1 MLDFPAIT
9 NLIDLLTKR
18 CAVARI
24 ALHEALTDF
33 EFSTHTLLA
42 ETSYNKLVEDI
53 PAYLGVFRN
62 AIVVSR
68 TIFPAQEAYRSAL
81 TTLGMLITDL
91 VDVLPEKCAVKKS
104 MKENLGPGLK
114 KADKVEQGYQDAS
127 GCTCGSREQGQRA
140 LWVDGVYEH
149 GAREVREL
157 GCGGSEVQGVGWR
170 VHWRAIVRG
179 SAFRVLLEGC
189 EMQTGWKRSY

>member
-114 KADKVEQGYQDAS
+114 KADKVEQGIRTLLGALADPANK
-127 GCTCGSREQGQRA
+127 GRERYG
-140 LWVDGVYEH
+140 LMVYMNT
-149 GAREVREL
+149 VRERF
-157 GCGGSEVQGVGWR
+157 ENWGVEEAR
-170 VHWRAIVRG
+170 FRAWAGECIG
-179 SAFRVLLEGC
+179 ALL
-189 EMQTGWKRSY
+189 